1 MRDSRSGLLAGLPDL
16 PIRWSVLAWLL
27 SFPAVALGQGV
38 GTGPELLPDRTV
50 RVLIPGNPQKIEGT
64 VVSLIG
70 TQLTIN
76 QTQPYGVP
84 IALDIASADSIE
96 LAFPR
101 QRTLAGRGAL
111 IGGAALGIVSGLIGF
126 AVSDGFK
133 SCEDHS
139 ACEMW
144 PGAGA
149 LVAIPGAVVGAIG
162 GALVGR
168 GHIRHDTVWV
178 QVTVFGR

>member
-1 MRDSRSGLLAGLPDL
+1 MFSRFRDV
-16 PIRWSVLAWLL
+16 PIRWCVLAWLL

-38 GTGPELLPDRTV
+38 GTSPELLPDRTV
-50 RVLIPGNPQKIEGT
+50 RVLIPGSPEKIEGT

-76 QTQPYGVP
+76 RAEPYGVP

-101 QRTLAGRGAL
+101 QRRLTGRGAL
-111 IGGAALGIVSGLIGF
+111 IGGAALGIVSGFIGF
-126 AVSDGFK
+126 LVSDGFK
-133 SCEDHS
+133 SCEHPSD
-139 ACEMW
+139 CETW

-149 LVAIPGAVVGAIG
+149 LVAIPGAVVGAIAG
-162 GALVGR
+162 GIVGR